1 MYNIYLVES
10 FTIEDFY
17 YAFMDELQ
25 FYQRK
30 LESGS
35 DEYKAQD
42 KMGNTAIERMSNNS
56 HVCYLSINIYIKYV

>member
-1 MYNIYLVES
+1 
-10 FTIEDFY
+10 
-17 YAFMDELQ
+17 MDELQ

-42 KMGNTAIERMSNNS
+42 RMGNTAIERMANNS
-56 HVCYLSINIYIKYV
+56 HVCYI